1 MNTFLKKLVP
11 GVLLISVLSGSAFA
25 QTKVAT
31 VNLPKVFD
39 KYWKT
44 EQAAAL
50 LKGRAG
56 EMQKSL
62 DEMVDGLKKGRAE
75 YQKLVEDANN
85 QAVSAEE
92 RDKRKAAAEDKL
104 RDLKATED
112 SITQFDRQISVTIG
126 EQKARMRKNLLEE
139 IKLAIASKAKAGG
152 YSVVVDSAAQTYSPD
167 PSGPYYTPAVLYS
180 DDQNDLTDAVVS
192 QLNAGAPLDI
202 AKPDAKPDAK
212 PADPKLKK

>member
-152 YSVVVDSAAQTYSPD
+152 YSVVVDSAAQTYSPA
-167 PSGPYYTPAVLYS
+167 PSGPYYTPAVHYT

-202 AKPDAKPDAK
+202 AKPDAKP
-212 PADPKLKK
+212 ADPKLKK